1 MNLNTKSLKTL
12 TLAGGLVALLTPL
25 VACEKN
31 AGTFSLAADSTL
43 FQQSATFVP
52 RKLDVLFVIDNS
64 GSMATSQTNLAS
76 HFPSFIN
83 YFKTKGYDFKIAIT
97 TTDTYLAEQFVGQ
110 NCVLNSVDLCDASYA
125 KFHATALSGQSPVY
139 VIDNNTPNLEQVFSS
154 NVVVGTGGS
163 GDERAFSSFHAALQ
177 SNQNTGFHRNDA
189 YLSIIIVSDADD
201 FSHTSGT
208 WHDNPINES
217 YSEPSLISI
226 NDYVTYLNTFTSG
239 QPTTDYSVSTIGVL
253 DTTCRNSLGVE
264 MKLGTRYMALS
275 DATGGTKNSICE
287 SFDTVLNNI
296 STTIASQ
303 TKAVFTLDRTPIPA
317 TIRVIINDVVIPEDA
332 SNGWQYSSTNN
343 TVTVNGTYAPQ
354 SGDAVRIN
362 FDPAS
367 LTN

>member
-1 MNLNTKSLKTL
+1 MNFNTKSLKTL

-64 GSMATSQTNLAS
+64 GSMATSQAQLAS

-97 TTDTYLAEQFVGQ
+97 TTDTYYAEQFVGQ
-110 NCVLNSVDLCDASYA
+110 CVGQCDASYA

-154 NVVVGTGGS
+154 NVVVGTSGS
-163 GDERAFSSFHAALQ
+163 GDERAFSSLHAALE
-177 SNQNTGFHRNDA
+177 SNLNTGFHRSDA

-201 FSHTSGT
+201 FSHADPSL
-208 WHDNPINES
+208 NES
-217 YSEPSLISI
+217 YSQPTLVAVD
-226 NDYVTYLNTFTSG
+226 DYVTYLNTFTGG

-253 DTTCRNSLGVE
+253 DMTCKNTLHSVNGLIVVE
-264 MKLGTRYMALS
+264 DQIGTAIRYMALS
-275 DATGGTKNSICE
+275 DATGGTKNSICA

-317 TIRVIINDVVIPEDA
+317 TIRVIINDEVIPENA

-343 TVTVNGTYAPQ
+343 TVTVNGTYAPH
-354 SGDAVRIN
+354 SGDAIRIN

>member
-1 MNLNTKSLKTL
+1 MNFNTKSLKTL

-64 GSMATSQTNLAS
+64 GSMTTSQANLAS
-76 HFPSFIN
+76 NFPSFIN

-97 TTDTYLAEQFVGQ
+97 TTDTYYAEQFVGQ
-110 NCVLNSVDLCDASYA
+110 CVGQCDASYA

-139 VIDNNTPNLEQVFSS
+139 VIDNNTANLEQVFSS
-154 NVVVGTGGS
+154 NAAVGTSGS
-163 GDERAFSSFHAALQ
+163 GDERAFSSFHAALE
-177 SNQNTGFHRNDA
+177 SNQNTGFHRSDA

-201 FSHTSGT
+201 FSHADPSL
-208 WHDNPINES
+208 NES
-217 YSEPSLISI
+217 YSQPTLVAID
-226 NDYVTYLNTFTSG
+226 DYVTYLNSFTGG
-239 QPTTDYSVSTIGVL
+239 QPIIDYSVSTIGVL
-253 DTTCRNSLGVE
+253 DTTCRNLLHEE
-264 MKLGTRYMALS
+264 MQLGTAIRYMALS
-275 DATGGTKNSICE
+275 DATGGTKNSICA

-343 TVTVNGTYAPQ
+343 TVTVNGSYAPH
-354 SGDAVRIN
+354 SGDAIRIN

>member
-1 MNLNTKSLKTL
+1 MNFNTKSLKTL

-76 HFPSFIN
+76 NFPSFIN

-97 TTDTYLAEQFVGQ
+97 TTDAFYAEQFVGQ
-110 NCVLNSVDLCDASYA
+110 NCVLHSVDLCDASYA
-125 KFHATALSGQSPVY
+125 KFRATGQSPVY

-154 NVVVGTGGS
+154 NVVVGTSGS
-163 GDERAFSSFHAALQ
+163 GDERAFSSLHAALE
-177 SNQNTGFHRNDA
+177 SNLNTGFHRSDA
-189 YLSIIIVSDADD
+189 YLSVIIVSDADD
-201 FSHTSGT
+201 FSHTSGA
-208 WHDNPINES
+208 WHELNES
-217 YSEPSLISI
+217 YSEPSLIPI
-226 NDYVTYLNTFTSG
+226 NDYVTYLNTFTGG

-343 TVTVNGTYAPQ
+343 TVTVNGSYAPQ
-354 SGDAVRIN
+354 SGDAIRIN